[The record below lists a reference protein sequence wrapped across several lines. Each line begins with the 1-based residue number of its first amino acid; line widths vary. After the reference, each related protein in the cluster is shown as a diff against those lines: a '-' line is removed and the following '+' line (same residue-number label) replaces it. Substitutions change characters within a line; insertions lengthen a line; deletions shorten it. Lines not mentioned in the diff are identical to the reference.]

1 MFIFYSSCKTN
12 VYSIL
17 QQWYLGIAYYQ
28 WFEINMMLFNIK
40 QCLWRGRNLNSVL
53 SRCWAL
59 RTDAEW
65 RRRCAYTQKTMC
77 SNFKDT
83 ALRFSVGVRPLNTR
97 GVTRRLL
104 HETRHE
110 IGFTRMRRDEIFTLF
125 LRNPQWWNIWMEN
138 SLLFNW
144 KSQNAKQFRCI
155 LKSTC
160 NECYF
165 TSILMNSMQ

>member
-1 MFIFYSSCKTN
+1 MGSRSTEFMLTTHTPFSGLYRLLKQHLCICLGVEERQSWFMHPNWWLMIRFTLPLYANVLTTN
-12 VYSIL
+12 ACLAPAL
-17 QQWYLGIAYYQ
+17 Q
-28 WFEINMMLFNIK
+28 
-40 QCLWRGRNLNSVL
+40 
-53 SRCWAL
+53 
-59 RTDAEW
+59 
-65 RRRCAYTQKTMC
+65 CASATSQ
-77 SNFKDT
+77 
-83 ALRFSVGVRPLNTR
+83 FSR

-104 HETRHE
+104 HETRRD
-110 IGFTRMRRDEIFTLF
+110 TRLGSRERKRDEIFTLF